1 MSFPSLAGCRALTV
15 TGVATHGRDVS
26 NRSYR
31 IAKHQPRRPHFSS
44 AFRGKQNNVHT
55 APLRLSLSG
64 QIVGVRAT
72 DRDDDAGDGAGGSG
86 GASDEGADAGD
97 PEVQDAIA
105 EELRIA
111 TKLYQAQQVLEDKK
125 AEYTPQAPN
134 PETLTLNP
142 KP

>member
-1 MSFPSLAGCRALTV
+1 
-15 TGVATHGRDVS
+15 
-26 NRSYR
+26 
-31 IAKHQPRRPHFSS
+31 
-44 AFRGKQNNVHT
+44 
-55 APLRLSLSG
+55 LSLSG